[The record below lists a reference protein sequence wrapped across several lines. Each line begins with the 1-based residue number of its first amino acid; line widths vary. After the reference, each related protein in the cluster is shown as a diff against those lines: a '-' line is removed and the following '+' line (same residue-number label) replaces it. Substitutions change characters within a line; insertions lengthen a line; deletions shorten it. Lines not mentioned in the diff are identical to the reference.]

1 MAGEQVAGR
10 TRHEYPPTRGECSL
24 GMVTDETKQ
33 PAGVAPDE
41 PGKALGEPGKA
52 LGEPGKAPDEPVEEP
67 DETPKAV
74 PLLALDSRA
83 LVTWFTEVLAS
94 RAWVDMGLLADPLT
108 GQVAK
113 NLDSARLA
121 IDAFEG
127 LAKVLKGARPEESRR
142 LEGILTD
149 LRLNFVRQAGS
160 E

>member
-1 MAGEQVAGR
+1 M
-10 TRHEYPPTRGECSL
+10 S
-24 GMVTDETKQ
+24 TDEIKTT
-33 PAGVAPDE
+33 DE
-41 PGKALGEPGKA
+41 PGEGAAATSGEPA
-52 LGEPGKAPDEPVEEP
+52 SREEP
-67 DETPKAV
+67 QAV

-83 LVTWFTEVLAS
+83 LLTWFSEVLAS

-108 GQVAK
+108 GEANK
-113 NLDSARLA
+113 RLDSARLA

-127 LAKVLKGARPEESRR
+127 LARVLKGASPETARR

>member
-1 MAGEQVAGR
+1 MCPANKVAGR

-33 PAGVAPDE
+33 PDGVAPDE
-41 PGKALGEPGKA
+41 PGKAPDEPGKT
-52 LGEPGKAPDEPVEEP
+52 PDEPVGEP
-67 DETPKAV
+67 DEAPKAV

>member
-1 MAGEQVAGR
+1 LWPANKVAGR

-33 PAGVAPDE
+33 PDGVAPDE
-41 PGKALGEPGKA
+41 PGKA
-52 LGEPGKAPDEPVEEP
+52 PDEPVGEP
-67 DETPKAV
+67 DEAPKAV

-127 LAKVLKGARPEESRR
+127 LTKVLKGARPEESRR